1 MHVLLWI
8 LQIVLALQ
16 ALAGGAYKLFQF
28 DKLENA
34 PTTKEL
40 PRSGWTAIG
49 VLEMVCG
56 VLLIVPA
63 ATGWM
68 PMLTPLGASVL
79 AIESFALAALYGR
92 HSLKIAATNP
102 LVYVVVS
109 GVLAAFVAYG
119 RYALAPVA

>member
-16 ALAGGAYKLFQF
+16 ALAGGAFKLFQF
-28 DKLENA
+28 DKIENA

-40 PRSGWTAIG
+40 PRAAWTAIG

-68 PMLTPLGASVL
+68 PMLTPLGAAVL
-79 AIESFALAALYGR
+79 AAESFALAALYGR

>member
-1 MHVLLWI
+1 MHVLLWV

-16 ALAGGAYKLFQF
+16 AFAGGAYKVFQF

-34 PTTKEL
+34 PTTKAL
-40 PRSGWTAIG
+40 PRAAWNAIG

-56 VLLIVPA
+56 VLLVVPA

-68 PMLTPLGASVL
+68 PMLTPLGAVVL
-79 AIESFALAALYGR
+79 AVESFALAALYAR

-102 LVYVVVS
+102 LVYVVFS

-119 RYALAPVA
+119 RYALAPVT

>member
-16 ALAGGAYKLFQF
+16 AFAGGAYKVFQF

-34 PTTKEL
+34 PTTQAL
-40 PRSGWTAIG
+40 PRAGWTAIG
-49 VLEMVCG
+49 VLEMVCA
-56 VLLIVPA
+56 VLLVVPA

-68 PMLTPLGASVL
+68 PMLTPLGAAVL
-79 AIESFALAALYGR
+79 AVESFALAALYGS

-102 LVYVVVS
+102 LVYVVFS

-119 RYALAPVA
+119 RYALVPVA